1 MPVGI
6 KQRRERERQ
15 ATQQAILQ
23 AALEIASEEGWQA
36 VTIRRVA
43 EQIEYSPSA
52 IYKYF
57 EDKEA
62 ILHTLLL
69 QGFGQMRA
77 ALEQVATHER
87 NPRER
92 LLQMATVYWDF
103 VWHHPTLYQL
113 MFDLKGNLRQIEE
126 AKAAFLLVRAAI
138 EEWNQTQGVRMA
150 DLDGAVDILWATMH
164 GLVTLTMAQLV
175 YGGSNRARHLL
186 SQAVSDLLIAWQRPS
201 LA

>member
-1 MPVGI
+1 MGI

-23 AALEIASEEGWQA
+23 AALEIASLEGWQA

-43 EQIEYSPSA
+43 ERIEYSPSA
-52 IYKYF
+52 LYKYF

-62 ILHTLLL
+62 ILHALLL
-69 QGFGQMRA
+69 QGFGQILA
-77 ALEQVATHER
+77 ALEQVAAREC
-87 NPRER
+87 NARER
-92 LLQMATVYWDF
+92 LLQMASVYWDF

-113 MFDLKGNLRQIEE
+113 MFDLKGNIHLVQE
-126 AKAAFLLVRAAI
+126 AKAVFLLVRAAI
-138 EEWNQTQGVRMA
+138 EDWNREHRVQMA

-175 YGGSNRARHLL
+175 AGGSSRAKHLL
-186 SQAVSDLLIAWQRPS
+186 SQAVNDLLIAWKRQS
-201 LA
+201 

>member
-1 MPVGI
+1 MTVGI

-43 EQIEYSPSA
+43 EGIEYSPSA

-69 QGFGQMRA
+69 QGFGQMLA

-92 LLQMATVYWDF
+92 LLQIASAYWDF

-113 MFDLKGNLRQIEE
+113 MFDLKGNIHEVEE
-126 AKAAFLLVRAAI
+126 AKTAFLLVRAAI
-138 EEWNQTQGVRMA
+138 EEWNQAQEVRMA

-175 YGGSNRARHLL
+175 AGGANRARHLL
-186 SQAVSDLLIAWQRPS
+186 SQAVNDLLIAWKRQS